1 MNKKEKVNMKNK
13 NNNGEH
19 KKDHRSRF
27 HRAQQKNFSLGIIVH
42 SFRLVNETIVASE
55 SRQE

>member
-1 MNKKEKVNMKNK
+1 MKNK